1 VRVLVVGA
9 GAVGGYFGG
18 RLAELG
24 RDVTFLVRPAR
35 AEVLARTGL
44 IVRSRYGDISIHAP
58 RTVPAA
64 NIADTYDL
72 VLLSCKAYDLD
83 SAMDSL
89 APAVGG
95 QTVILPLLNGIRHI
109 DALEAQFGRARVLGG
124 QCFIAAT
131 LNAAGEIVHMSDQ
144 HGLTFGEL
152 DGGRSARTE
161 AIEALM
167 QGVKFDA
174 RLSETVVLDMWQKWV
189 FLATLA
195 GATCVMRAT
204 IGDIVAAP
212 GGLDFILGLF
222 DECCAIAAA
231 SGRATRPDFIERW
244 KHTLTMPG
252 SLLTAS
258 MLRDIESNSRIEAD
272 HIIGDLLERGRS
284 HGLVLSKL
292 QVAHTHLKAY
302 EQRRARHPA
311 TPAFTAA

>member
-35 AEVLARTGL
+35 AEVLSRTGL
-44 IVRSRYGDISIHAP
+44 IVRSRHGDIAIPAP
-58 RTVPAA
+58 RTVLAA
-64 NIADTYDL
+64 NVDKAYDL

-83 SAMDSL
+83 NAMDSL
-89 APAVGG
+89 APAVGDE
-95 QTVILPLLNGIRHI
+95 TAILPLLNGIRHI

-131 LNAAGEIVHMSDQ
+131 LNTEAEIVHMSDQ

-152 DGGRSARTE
+152 DGGRSPRAE

-174 RLSETVVLDMWQKWV
+174 RLSETIVLDMWQKWV

-195 GATCVMRAT
+195 GATCVMRST

-212 GGLDFILGLF
+212 GGLDFTLGLF
-222 DECCAIAAA
+222 EECCAIADAN
-231 SGRATRPDFIERW
+231 GHATRPDFVERW
-244 KHTLTMPG
+244 RHTLTEPG
-252 SLLTAS
+252 SLLNAS
-258 MLRDIESNSRIEAD
+258 MLRDIESNSRVEAD

-284 HGLVLSKL
+284 QGVVLSKL
-292 QVAHTHLKAY
+292 PIVHAHLKAY
-302 EQRRARHPA
+302 ENRRVRQAVNS
-311 TPAFTAA
+311 